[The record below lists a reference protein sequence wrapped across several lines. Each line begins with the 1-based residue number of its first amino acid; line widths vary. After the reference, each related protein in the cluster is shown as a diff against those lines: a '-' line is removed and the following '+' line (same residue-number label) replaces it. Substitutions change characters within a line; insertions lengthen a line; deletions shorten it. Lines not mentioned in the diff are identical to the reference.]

1 MIYEF
6 LLGVG
11 LLGTI
16 AQALM
21 GAAGGRHGARGHRGA
36 ARAHRSARGAK
47 SARAGRGT
55 HGAQQAS
62 GGVALEAVLG
72 ILSPLRLFALALGTG
87 ATGMLCRPLGLAPL
101 WLAALAILGGVLF
114 YVLIVGPLLSMAL
127 RFASDPARTL
137 DDSVANECEATGRF
151 DARGQGIVTLTI
163 DGRLVRL
170 LAHLDTPAE
179 VCPGDKLVV
188 LSVDPRQNTCRV
200 ARL

>member
-16 AQALM
+16 AMVFM
-21 GAAGGRHGARGHRGA
+21 GAAGGRHGAR
-36 ARAHRSARGAK
+36 SQRGAK
-47 SARAGRGT
+47 GTRGT
-55 HGAQQAS
+55 RGTQKAS

-72 ILSPLRLFALALGTG
+72 VLSPLRLFSISLGAG
-87 ATGMLCRPLGLAPL
+87 ATGMLLRPLGLSPFQQMAG
-101 WLAALAILGGVLF
+101 ALLIGVLF
-114 YVLIVGPLLSMAL
+114 YTLVIGPLLSVAL
-127 RFASDPARTL
+127 RFASNPAQTL
-137 DDSVANECEATGRF
+137 DDSVAKDCEATGRF

-179 VCPGDKLVV
+179 VLPGDKLVV
-188 LSVDPRQNTCRV
+188 LSIDAHRNTCRV
-200 ARL
+200 TRL